1 MRTDRPASFNTAVRA
16 CTTADAKAIAE
27 IYNHYVR
34 ETVVTFEETPVS
46 AAEMAQRI
54 AEVGARFPWLVWD
67 DEGVVGYAYASAW
80 KARSAYRFAVETTIY
95 LAAGRDGRGI
105 GSKLYAALLA
115 ELKTRGFHSV
125 IGGVALP
132 NPASV
137 ALHEKLG
144 YRKIAHFAEVG
155 WKLGR
160 WVDVAYWQ
168 LIL

>member
-1 MRTDRPASFNTAVRA
+1 MIRGGTTD
-16 CTTADAKAIAE
+16 DATAIAE

-34 ETVVTFEETPVS
+34 ETVVTFEETQVS

-54 AEVGARFPWLVWD
+54 ADVGACFPWLVWD

-80 KARSAYRFAVETTIY
+80 KTRSAYRFSVETTIY
-95 LAAGRDGRGI
+95 LAPGHDGRGI
-105 GSKLYAALLA
+105 GSQLYRALLA
-115 ELKTRGFHSV
+115 ELKTRSVHTV

-132 NPASV
+132 NPASI

-144 YRKIAHFAEVG
+144 FRKIAHFAEVG

-160 WVDVAYWQ
+160 WVDVGYWQ